1 LGGRREWG
9 ATERAA
15 QVEAK
20 LEARK
25 QEVSY
30 LPQRR
35 RHRGG
40 RTPIIGTVAGTGRWS
55 PPLSLFLSVL
65 SFSRVYIGMNGASF
79 EKETDRIAS
88 LLGQTQHDSRLS
100 CPEEGSRRSSVVQP
114 SASEDF

>member
-9 ATERAA
+9 AAERAA

-20 LEARK
+20 LGARK

-40 RTPIIGTVAGTGRWS
+40 RTPITGTVAGTGGGHL
-55 PPLSLFLSVL
+55 LSLFLSVL

-114 SASEDF
+114 SASKDF